1 MPLLQGSADFGPHS
15 KSFPP
20 RRVFHKLVYASLFPN
35 PPLPK
40 MDDRSTSNA
49 LLSPGEELSAQEQ
62 EVIDEY
68 VRLADNMKRVRRKTH
83 GRNNA
88 ASPHKCCVC

>member
-1 MPLLQGSADFGPHS
+1 
-15 KSFPP
+15 
-20 RRVFHKLVYASLFPN
+20 
-35 PPLPK
+35 